1 MTTPDCQIR
10 AHAHADDDRAMHPKR
25 ARDSGVGAGQWLAA
39 AGALLFPL
47 LLGGCW
53 GGNDDGGTMSTFTIG
68 GSLTGLGSAGLVLA
82 NGSDTMSPASGATS
96 FVFGSAIVSGGSY
109 AVTVQTQPAGATCSV
124 ANASGVVAAA
134 AVSNVQVTCVP
145 TYTVGGP
152 VTGLTAAGLVL
163 ANGNDRLSVAAG
175 ATGFAMPA
183 AIAQGASYSVTVQ
196 TQPGGEQCSL
206 THSTGTIAGANVTNV
221 AVACAAVSHSLGG
234 TISGLPSSGL
244 VLANG
249 SDTISPAAG
258 TTSFTFAGPVAEGG
272 AYAVSVQTQPSG
284 ATCSVGSGTGTMGAN
299 DVVSVQVTCAA
310 NTYHLGGTI
319 AGLTAG
325 GLILANGT
333 DTASPAANATS
344 FTFPLSVSFG
354 GSYSVTVMQQPTG
367 LTCSVAGTFPA
378 TIGAGD
384 VTNVAVTCATAA
396 AYAALAGHE
405 VCTPPLSQ
413 DGTGIGASIPSA
425 TALAFDAA
433 GNVYTT
439 SGLSIHKIT
448 PGGVATTLAGS
459 DGGGQLGQVDGT
471 GAAAGFS
478 GSANALAADSAGNIY
493 VGDDYMVRK
502 ITQAGVVTT
511 IAGQVGSGFGNGT
524 GAAAAFG
531 IINGISVD
539 SAGNIYVTDS
549 NSAIRK
555 ITPAGVVTTL
565 AGSNQAIGATPG
577 FVDGLGGAAR
587 FAGPWGMAIDG
598 AGNLFVA
605 DTFNNA
611 IRKVTPAGQVTTLAG
626 GGPAAAGYLDATG
639 NAARFNLPDTLSI
652 DAAGNLYVND
662 ANGSAVRKVTPG
674 GVVTTVAY
682 TDSFTANTGQPAPSG
697 ALHVATLQYTTFV
710 ANSAGV
716 LYFPSG
722 CAIEKAGP

>member
-1 MTTPDCQIR
+1 
-10 AHAHADDDRAMHPKR
+10 
-25 ARDSGVGAGQWLAA
+25 
-39 AGALLFPL
+39 
-47 LLGGCW
+47 
-53 GGNDDGGTMSTFTIG
+53 MSTFHLQAASPSHAGRQAPRFAPGPRARAGRAALVLASAMALGLAGCWDDDSATPVTYSVG
-68 GSLTGLGSAGLVLA
+68 GSVAGLTTAGLVLA
-82 NGSDTMSPASGATS
+82 NGSDTASPAAGATT
-96 FVFGSAIVSGGSY
+96 FAFATALATGSTY
-109 AVTVQTQPAGATCSV
+109 AVTVQTQPANATCAVGGGSGTVGTAAVTSV
-124 ANASGVVAAA
+124 A
-134 AVSNVQVTCVP
+134 VTCTP
-145 TYTVGGP
+145 IAYTVGGS
-152 VTGLTAAGLVL
+152 VSGLAATGLVL
-163 ANGNDRLSVAAG
+163 ANGADTVAVASG
-175 ATGFAMPA
+175 ATGFTLPTAV
-183 AIAQGASYSVTVQ
+183 AQGAGYMVTVQ
-196 TQPGGEQCSL
+196 TQPTGEHCSL
-206 THSTGTIAGANVTNV
+206 TNSIGTIAGANVSNV

-234 TISGLPSSGL
+234 TISGLPSAGL

-249 SDTISPAAG
+249 SDTVSPAAG
-258 TTSFTFAGPVAEGG
+258 ALAFTFTTPVAEGG
-272 AYAVSVQTQPSG
+272 AYAVSVQTQPTG
-284 ATCSVGSGTGTMGAN
+284 ATCSVGAGTGTMGTGNVA
-299 DVVSVQVTCAA
+299 SVQVTCAA
-310 NTYHLGGTI
+310 NAYHLGGTI

-333 DTASPAANATS
+333 DTVSPAANATS
-344 FTFPLSVSFG
+344 FTFALPVSFG
-354 GSYSVTVMQQPTG
+354 GSYSVTVAQQPTG

-378 TIGAGD
+378 TMGAGD
-384 VTNVAVTCATAA
+384 VANVAVTCATAVG
-396 AYAALAGHE
+396 YAPLAGHE
-405 VCTPPLSQ
+405 VCTPPNSQ
-413 DGTGIGASIPSA
+413 DGTGNGASIPGA
-425 TALAFDAA
+425 TAIAFDAA

-439 SGLSIHKIT
+439 SGFSLHKIT

-459 DGGGQLGQVDGT
+459 DGGGQPGQVDGT

-478 GSANALAADSAGNIY
+478 ANVNALAADSAGNIY
-493 VGDDYMVRK
+493 VGDQYMVRK
-502 ITQAGVVTT
+502 VTQAGVVTT
-511 IAGQVGSGFGNGT
+511 LAGKVGNGFGNGT
-524 GAAAAFG
+524 GVGAAFG
-531 IINGISVD
+531 FIRGLVVD
-539 SAGNIYVTDS
+539 GAGNVYVADTN

-565 AGSNQAIGATPG
+565 AGSNPAVGATPG
-577 FVDGLGGAAR
+577 FVDGLGGVAR

-697 ALHVATLQYTTFV
+697 ALHIVTLQYTTFV

-716 LYFPSG
+716 LYFPNG

>member
-1 MTTPDCQIR
+1 MSIFHPRAASRPHVAPDALRPARSPRVCARR
-10 AHAHADDDRAMHPKR
+10 AAI
-25 ARDSGVGAGQWLAA
+25 
-39 AGALLFPL
+39 ALTSALTL
-47 LLGGCW
+47 VLGLGGCSDD
-53 GGNDDGGTMSTFTIG
+53 GNDAAATATTYSVG
-68 GSLTGLGSAGLVLA
+68 GSVAGLTTASLVLA
-82 NGSDTMSPASGATS
+82 NGSDTASLAAGATS
-96 FVFGSAIVSGGSY
+96 FAFSTALVTGSNY
-109 AVTVQTQPAGATCSV
+109 AVSVQTQPANATCV
-124 ANASGVVAAA
+124 VSGGIGTVGTA
-134 AVSNVQVTCVP
+134 AVTGVAVTCSP
-145 TYTVGGP
+145 TFTVGGS
-152 VTGLTAAGLVL
+152 VTGLSATGLVL
-163 ANGNDRLSVAAG
+163 ANGTDTVAVASG
-175 ATGFAMPA
+175 ATGFMLPTTVV
-183 AIAQGASYSVTVQ
+183 QGASYTITVQ
-196 TQPGGEQCSL
+196 TQPIGEQCSL
-206 THSTGTIAGANVTNV
+206 TNSTGTIAGANVTNV
-221 AVACAAVSHSLGG
+221 AVACAAMSHSLGG
-234 TISGLPSSGL
+234 TISGLPSAGL

-249 SDTISPAAG
+249 SDTVSPAAG
-258 TTSFTFAGPVAEGG
+258 ALAFTFATPVAEGG

-284 ATCSVGSGTGTMGAN
+284 ATCSVGSGTGTMSTA
-299 DVVSVQVTCAA
+299 DIASVQVTCAA
-310 NTYHLGGTI
+310 NAYYLGGTI

-325 GLILANGT
+325 GLILANGS
-333 DTASPAANATS
+333 DTVSPAANATS

-354 GSYSVTVMQQPTG
+354 GSYSVTVVQQPTG

-378 TIGAGD
+378 TMGAGD

-396 AYAALAGHE
+396 AYAPLAGHE
-405 VCTPPLSQ
+405 VCTPPISQ
-413 DGTGIGASIPSA
+413 DGTGNGASIPGA
-425 TALAFDAA
+425 TAMAFDAA

-448 PGGVATTLAGS
+448 PAGVATTLAGS
-459 DGGGQLGQVDGT
+459 DGGGQPGQVDGT
-471 GAAAGFS
+471 GAGAGFS

-493 VGDDYMVRK
+493 VGDHYMVRK
-502 ITQAGVVTT
+502 VTQAGVVTT
-511 IAGQVGSGFGNGT
+511 IAGQVGTGFGNGT

-531 IINGISVD
+531 IINGIAVD

-565 AGSNQAIGATPG
+565 AGSNPAIGATPG

-626 GGPAAAGYLDATG
+626 GGPAASGYLDATG
-639 NAARFNLPDTLSI
+639 NAARFKSPDSLSI

-682 TDSFTANTGQPAPSG
+682 SDSFTAETGQPAPSG
-697 ALHVATLQYTTFV
+697 ALHIVTLQYATHA